1 MLSYATVTSDSAD
14 SADTNYLASLG
25 APIRV
30 RIAPKLFVSEFCN
43 WRTDMRNSARL
54 LVVDDYGQFRNY
66 LRGRLQGRPEFNI
79 IGEAADGLQGVQ
91 AAEKLQPDL
100 VLLDIGM
107 PKLNGIEAAH
117 RISRLV
123 PHTRI
128 LFVSQE
134 NDPDLVT
141 EALISGARGYLQK
154 QSAEKEL
161 LPAIETV
168 LRGGRFVSEGLRT
181 VARSTYS
188 LGRLAD
194 VGCPTSGTP

>member
-1 MLSYATVTSDSAD
+1 
-14 SADTNYLASLG
+14 
-25 APIRV
+25 
-30 RIAPKLFVSEFCN
+30 
-43 WRTDMRNSARL
+43 
-54 LVVDDYGQFRNY
+54 
-66 LRGRLQGRPEFNI
+66 
-79 IGEAADGLQGVQ
+79 
-91 AAEKLQPDL
+91 
-100 VLLDIGM
+100 M

-141 EALISGARGYLQK
+141 EALISGATGYLQK
-154 QSAEKEL
+154 QNAEKEL

-168 LRGGRFVSEGLRT
+168 LQGGRFVSEGLRT
-181 VARSTYS
+181 VARSTSS